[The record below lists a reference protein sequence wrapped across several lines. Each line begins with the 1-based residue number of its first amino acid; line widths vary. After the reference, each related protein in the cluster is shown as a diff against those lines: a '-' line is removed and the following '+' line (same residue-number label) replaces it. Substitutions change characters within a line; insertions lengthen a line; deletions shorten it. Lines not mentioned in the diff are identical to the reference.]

1 MSVSLFH
8 KCLECGKQV
17 EGGQRGLQHHFDGAN
32 PIKVEDCCDAMT
44 ARAASHTI
52 KELLDQKK
60 LDSKDRERLSNA
72 RRARSS
78 VRGIA
83 ARQGRTLNE
92 SGSPF
97 HVE

>member
-17 EGGQRGLQHHFDGAN
+17 ADGQRGLMHHYDGAN
-32 PIKVEDCCDAMT
+32 PIKVDDCCDAMT
-44 ARAASHTI
+44 ARAANHTI
-52 KELLDQKK
+52 KELLEQKK
-60 LDSKDRERLSNA
+60 LDAKDKERLSNA
-72 RRARSS
+72 RRTRAS
-78 VRGIA
+78 VRGMA